1 MKNSLRENFALED
14 KIKKVVSPVLGDDM
28 EEVNEAEKEK
38 EEYLKVPKT
47 PENRENNP
55 KRTEAQKKMML
66 SEALF
71 EDFEDEHLGTS
82 SDKDEELLSEEQYYQ
97 LTSDLYDAVRPVI
110 NKYIRK
116 GLTYKELGYAF
127 EEIHDHMFHDDE
139 FNFKDLNK

>member
-14 KIKKVVSPVLGDDM
+14 KIKKVVSPVLGDAM

-47 PENRENNP
+47 PKNRENNP

-66 SEALF
+66 SESLF
-71 EDFEDEHLGTS
+71 EDFEDEHLGTN
-82 SDKDEELLSEEQYYQ
+82 SDKDNESLSENDYFD
-97 LTSDLYDAVRPVI
+97 LASDLYEAVRLVI
-110 NKYIRK
+110 KKYVRK

-127 EEIHDHMFHDDE
+127 DEIYDHMYDDDE
-139 FNFKDLNK
+139 FNFNI